1 MSNEEASGENATSP
15 EPVASTEPKAL
26 DLQGFVE
33 RQVAAKE
40 AQKEQ
45 PTPEPE
51 KEPVEEAPEQEV
63 ASEENNEAQ
72 EPEEAP
78 ETEPA
83 EDSELNWD
91 DLSDEEITELA
102 SKGKSRLLKRIAD
115 LTAKRKLAEQK
126 AAQLEQERQN
136 LIKNEDPLKK
146 RNSDTSNP
154 YKDVKDVAELTEK
167 AQQVDQLIESTEDIL
182 FQNEHAGS
190 NDVVYEEN
198 GVEYTKQQIRDTLR
212 QAQKARKQHLPAQ
225 LQAIQTEQQREA
237 QRIQLREEAA
247 KSLAWA
253 KNKESD
259 TYKNYEALMN
269 GPVVKEILE
278 KAPTAKPFIDM
289 LMMHATNSLF
299 APKPT
304 EKKASPKPEPPS
316 MHSASAAGTAPE
328 GSVAKK
334 IKAIEARAKTEG
346 MTMDDFK
353 ELAVLKDK
361 LSKSKS

>member
-15 EPVASTEPKAL
+15 ESVASTEPKVL

-33 RQVAAKE
+33 RQLAAKE
-40 AQKEQ
+40 AEKEQ
-45 PTPEPE
+45 HKPEAASVEPEP
-51 KEPVEEAPEQEV
+51 EV

-78 ETEPA
+78 ETELSD
-83 EDSELNWD
+83 DSELNWD
-91 DLSDEEITELA
+91 DLSDEEISELA
-102 SKGKSRLLKRIAD
+102 TKGKSRLLKRIAD

-146 RNSDTSNP
+146 RNSDASNP

-167 AQQVDQLIESTEDIL
+167 AQQVDELIESTEDIL

-190 NDVVYEEN
+190 NDVIYEEN

-225 LQAIQTEQQREA
+225 LQAIQAEQQREA
-237 QRIQLREEAA
+237 QRVQLRSQAEQQLPW
-247 KSLAWA
+247 S

-278 KAPTAKPFIDM
+278 KAPLAKPFIDM

-316 MHSASAAGTAPE
+316 MHSASAAGAAPE
-328 GSVAKK
+328 GSVAKR
-334 IKAIEARAKTEG
+334 IKAIEAKAKNEG
-346 MTMDDFK
+346 MTMDDFT